1 MKKGLVFAVAI
12 MMALSLGVSSALAAE
27 EPEEINYAEVYE
39 PGVENTT
46 PTGQAAADPYFT
58 ETVIGDGISLFSRPV
73 FSSNPV
79 IRLSSPSTGKISVSV
94 TARTTSACEK
104 LGLQSMILQY
114 WTGSSWQTS
123 SSWRNN
129 YYYDA
134 TKYTFSKSLSKTS
147 GTRYRLT
154 GIIYAENED
163 GTTTRSF
170 TTSYITCK

>member
-1 MKKGLVFAVAI
+1 MGI
-12 MMALSLGVSSALAAE
+12 S
-27 EPEEINYAEVYE
+27 
-39 PGVENTT
+39 
-46 PTGQAAADPYFT
+46 QAAATGAGATPA
-58 ETVIGDGISLFSRPV
+58 IP
-73 FSSNPV
+73 
-79 IRLSSPSTGKISVSV
+79 RLSLIHIS
-94 TARTTSACEK
+94 RTTSACEK

-154 GIIYAENED
+154 GIVYAENED
-163 GTTTRSF
+163 GTTTSSF